1 MVAVDFRI
9 NRFRRDKHECVLR
22 GFTGDDVFLCNGIQV
37 RGDIAGEL
45 SPADLAGI
53 RVRCF
58 DESAIAL
65 EGELGVN
72 NGRSRRVRQFKQAIR
87 PFTVAECCL
96 KLISPAR
103 ERVRDQFFK
112 LKFAKGAAG
121 LFVVQNAPQTGD
133 LF

>member
-1 MVAVDFRI
+1 MVTMDFRI

-22 GFTGDDVFLCNGIQV
+22 GFTGDNVFLCNSIQV
-37 RGDIAGEL
+37 GGDIAREL

-65 EGELGVN
+65 EGEFGVN
-72 NGRSRRVRQFKQAIR
+72 NGRPRRVRQLKQTIR
-87 PFTVAECCL
+87 PFTVAECRL
-96 KLISPAR
+96 KLISRAW
-103 ERVRDQFFK
+103 ERVRDQFFE

-121 LFVVQNAPQTGD
+121 LFVV
-133 LF
+133 